1 MAIGLITIVALL
13 AYAPLLGRLGF
24 YRDDWYQIWAGD
36 TLGPG
41 SIITLFSI
49 DRPVMGY
56 LYAAAFRLLGDAPL
70 GWQVYAFGLRWT
82 GALGALWLARRLW
95 PRQPVATTS
104 IAVLFLVYPGFLQQP
119 NANTFSNHLFGYT
132 AEILSLA
139 LMVESFRP
147 APPPRRVG
155 LIALAILAAL
165 GSWLTYEYMIGLE
178 ALRYWL
184 LARHALRVESEAR
197 ERRWADLL
205 AVSAPFLIPLA
216 GFLVY
221 RLFFFEAGRESV
233 DVAQVLAGY
242 QAAPVLELGRRMIAL
257 GQDFVEA
264 VLLGWTVPSQD
275 LLASV
280 TTRELVS
287 GLALA
292 AAAVVAVLAYARRQ
306 RPEAD
311 SAADVPHRE
320 LILMGAFTVLA
331 SLAPVVLTGR
341 DIRWASAF
349 DRYTLHAT
357 LGIGM
362 LIVGLVFAGLRPGSR
377 SFVLGFLVGF
387 SVLTHYGNAVAWSGF
402 WNEQRQ
408 FWWQLAWRAP
418 DLQSGTVLL
427 TTLPSQRYF
436 EDYEVWGPANLIY
449 RPGQADPT
457 IASEV
462 MEELTAEKVRLGA
475 REVRSMRVLIAIP
488 RNYNQTLV
496 AAWPSTGSCV
506 HVLDREQL
514 EFPASLSSLVRSL
527 GRYSDA
533 SLILPQAVPASPPS
547 RIFGPEPERNWCWYY
562 QTASLA
568 RQRGEW
574 GRVVQLADEADL
586 LDVRPGD
593 PTEWLPFFYGYLNA
607 GRTDEARQLA
617 TRIGADDLVRH
628 DLCDHLTA
636 HYFVDEA
643 TYALGRSLLC
653 GVR

>member
-1 MAIGLITIVALL
+1 
-13 AYAPLLGRLGF
+13 
-24 YRDDWYQIWAGD
+24 
-36 TLGPG
+36 
-41 SIITLFSI
+41 
-49 DRPVMGY
+49 
-56 LYAAAFRLLGDAPL
+56 
-70 GWQVYAFGLRWT
+70 
-82 GALGALWLARRLW
+82 
-95 PRQPVATTS
+95 
-104 IAVLFLVYPGFLQQP
+104 
-119 NANTFSNHLFGYT
+119 
-132 AEILSLA
+132 
-139 LMVESFRP
+139 
-147 APPPRRVG
+147 
-155 LIALAILAAL
+155 
-165 GSWLTYEYMIGLE
+165 
-178 ALRYWL
+178 
-184 LARHALRVESEAR
+184 
-197 ERRWADLL
+197 
-205 AVSAPFLIPLA
+205 
-216 GFLVY
+216 
-221 RLFFFEAGRESV
+221 
-233 DVAQVLAGY
+233 
-242 QAAPVLELGRRMIAL
+242 
-257 GQDFVEA
+257 
-264 VLLGWTVPSQD
+264 
-275 LLASV
+275 
-280 TTRELVS
+280 
-287 GLALA
+287 
-292 AAAVVAVLAYARRQ
+292 
-306 RPEAD
+306 
-311 SAADVPHRE
+311 
-320 LILMGAFTVLA
+320 MGAFTVLA

-357 LGIGM
+357 LGIGV

-377 SFVLGFLVGF
+377 SIVLGFLVGF

-488 RNYNQTLV
+488 RDYNHTLV
-496 AAWPSTGSCV
+496 AAWPSTGSCL

-514 EFPASLSSLVRSL
+514 EFPASLGSLVRSL

-533 SLILPQAVPASPPS
+533 SLILPQAAPASPPS

-574 GRVVQLADEADL
+574 ERIVQLADEADR

-593 PTEWLPFFYGYLNA
+593 PTEWMPFFYGYLNA

-628 DLCDHLTA
+628 DLCDHLTV
-636 HYFVDEA
+636 HYFLDEA

>member
-1 MAIGLITIVALL
+1 MAVGLVTIIALL

-24 YRDDWYQIWAGD
+24 YRDDWYQVWAGD

-70 GWQVYAFGLRWT
+70 GWQLYALGLRWL
-82 GALGALWLARRLW
+82 GALGALWLARRVW
-95 PRQPVATTS
+95 PQQPLATTS
-104 IAVLFLVYPGFLQQP
+104 VAVLFLVYPGFLQQP
-119 NANTFSNHLFGYT
+119 NANTFSNHLFGFT
-132 AEILSLA
+132 AEILSLS
-139 LMVESFRP
+139 LTVESLRTTS
-147 APPPRRVG
+147 PPRRVG
-155 LIALAILAAL
+155 LVALAILAAL

-184 LARHALRVESEAR
+184 LARHALRGDSGAG
-197 ERRWADLL
+197 ERRWTALL
-205 AVSAPFLIPLA
+205 AVSIPFLVPLA
-216 GFLVY
+216 AFLAY
-221 RLFFFEAGRESV
+221 RLFFFQAGRESV
-233 DVAQVLAGY
+233 DVAKVLAAY

-257 GQDFVEA
+257 GKDFVEA
-264 VLLGWTVPSQD
+264 VRLGWTVPSQD
-275 LLASV
+275 LLSSL

-292 AAAVVAVLAYARRQ
+292 AAAVVAFLVYARRSHPGGDPA
-306 RPEAD
+306 PE
-311 SAADVPHRE
+311 VPHRE
-320 LILMGAFTVLA
+320 LILMGAFTVVA
-331 SLAPVVLTGR
+331 SLAPVILMGR

-357 LGIGM
+357 LGIG
-362 LIVGLVFAGLRPGSR
+362 LLVVGLVFAGLRPQPR
-377 SFVLGFLVGF
+377 HVVLGFLLGF
-387 SVLTHYGNAVAWSGF
+387 SVLTHYGNALAWSRF
-402 WNEQRQ
+402 WDEQRQ
-408 FWWQLAWRAP
+408 FWWQLTWRAP

-436 EDYEVWGPANLIY
+436 EDYEVGGPANLVY
-449 RPGQADPT
+449 RPGQADPM

-462 MEELTAEKVRLGA
+462 MEELTAAKVRLGV

-488 RNYNQTLV
+488 RNYGMSLV
-496 AAWPSTGSCV
+496 AAWPSSTSCL
-506 HVLDREQL
+506 HVLEKEQL
-514 EFPASLSSLVRSL
+514 ELPGSLSSLVRSL
-527 GRYSDA
+527 GRFSDA
-533 SLILPQAVPASPPS
+533 SLILPQAMPASPPT
-547 RIFGPEPERNWCWYY
+547 RIFGPEPERSWCWYY

-574 GRVVQLADEADL
+574 ERIVQLADEADR

-593 PTEWLPFFYGYLNA
+593 PTEWMPFFHGYLNA

-628 DLCDHLTA
+628 DLCDHLTV
-636 HYFVDEA
+636 HYFLDEA